1 MMEEPLSLNSFSSL
15 NQFGSAKIKL
25 DELFQSFLE
34 NEGHEKILNI
44 YLEASRYPLDENLIK
59 LDPDRISNSPGSI
72 SKSALYK
79 KSPKKRTQAEMA
91 QSSSSSSSSTSPVD
105 EMNRMTLSS
114 TTSNAVAASSS
125 SSGTTPSP
133 ATAGVVASASN
144 VTVSNAAPSVT
155 VSDAPTAARTATKED
170 DDDASSDHYVM
181 RRKTTFD
188 RIPVFYVPG
197 RKSSHISHVNEDDKL
212 VKRLPEIEAFFKP
225 FPGGIP
231 VEKFVH
237 VTKRLCGIPSFF
249 NLPLCRRINEKFGDP
264 DAGIPAPRT
273 VGKAGRQPSGVKI
286 KLKTFLKFWQQE
298 IEPYDRIERFFRIIK
313 KHDAEYIVK
322 DDFVPFLQEL
332 LHFHPGLDFLEA
344 HEEFQ
349 RKYAL
354 TVITRIFYRVNT
366 SRTGKISLREVRKS
380 NLFHACM
387 HVDEETD
394 INKVLDYFSYEHF
407 YVIYCKFFELDTD
420 KDSKL
425 TKHDLL
431 KYGEHALSEAIVDR
445 IFQVG
450 TRVFSDGQI
459 GGFDNPNS
467 ASSNNAALITPSP
480 SSSALNSSG
489 SLGSTAAYGMSY
501 PDFIFFMLSEEDKTS
516 DCALSYWF
524 KCCDLDDDGFLSPE
538 EMRFFYRN
546 QIHRITA
553 LGQESINFE
562 DVLCQMLD
570 MVSPQDTSRITLA
583 DLTRPDKRLISGVLF
598 DVLFNLHK
606 FLRFESRDP
615 FQEKIRREDIFHSDW
630 DRFAH
635 AEYNRLAQEEED
647 DTDANS
653 TGSGYDAS
661 MEVDAM
667 MQQQSSTSG
676 FNSQNNNNNNN
687 NNNNANNNM
696 HFDEDDDDDDDE
708 DDHHRRAAGSSSS
721 GSAGSSSASGSAGG
735 GGASTSTGQGT
746 HHHRRSNSADSNWSV
761 INDEE
766 SDEDEEDDDDALLGN
781 RLVHRGRR

>member
-1 MMEEPLSLNSFSSL
+1 MEDPINYSSYSTLSNFS
-15 NQFGSAKIKL
+15 SAKIKL
-25 DELFQSFLE
+25 EELFQTFLE
-34 NEGHEKILNI
+34 NEGHEKILNL

-59 LDPDRISNSPGSI
+59 LDPDRASSNPGGI
-72 SKSALYK
+72 SKSSLYK

-91 QSSSSSSSSTSPVD
+91 QGSSSNVAAAPSSSTPLDEMSRLTLSTATGAKNASSNVSSASAAVASTSSSSAGV
-105 EMNRMTLSS
+105 LSS
-114 TTSNAVAASSS
+114 DSAAR
-125 SSGTTPSP
+125 
-133 ATAGVVASASN
+133 
-144 VTVSNAAPSVT
+144 VSN
-155 VSDAPTAARTATKED
+155 D
-170 DDDASSDHYVM
+170 DDSSSDHYVM

-197 RKSSHISHVNEDDKL
+197 RKSPHISHVSEDDKL

-249 NLPLCRRINEKFGDP
+249 NLPLCRRINERYGDP

-380 NLFHACM
+380 NLFNACM

-467 ASSNNAALITPSP
+467 SSSNNGQLLSP
-480 SSSALNSSG
+480 GSTSSLSSSGPLN
-489 SLGSTAAYGMSY
+489 TTYGMSY

-516 DCALSYWF
+516 ECALSYWF
-524 KCCDLDDDGFLSPE
+524 KCCDLDDDGNLSPE

-570 MVSPQDTSRITLA
+570 MVSPQNTSRITLA
-583 DLTRPDKRLISGVLF
+583 DLVRPDKRMISGVLF

-647 DTDANS
+647 DNDNS
-653 TGSGYDAS
+653 SAGGYDAA
-661 MEVDAM
+661 MEVDSLL
-667 MQQQSSTSG
+667 QQQQLQQSAPSLSQDGGSLAQSS
-676 FNSQNNNNNNN
+676 
-687 NNNNANNNM
+687 
-696 HFDEDDDDDDDE
+696 DEEDEDDDE
-708 DDHHRRAAGSSSS
+708 DDHGHRVGDQRHHGR
-721 GSAGSSSASGSAGG
+721 GG
-735 GGASTSTGQGT
+735 GHQ
-746 HHHRRSNSADSNWSV
+746 RSNSGDNWSM

-766 SDEDEEDDDDALLGN
+766 SDEDEDEDALLGN
-781 RLVHRGRR
+781 RLVQRGRR